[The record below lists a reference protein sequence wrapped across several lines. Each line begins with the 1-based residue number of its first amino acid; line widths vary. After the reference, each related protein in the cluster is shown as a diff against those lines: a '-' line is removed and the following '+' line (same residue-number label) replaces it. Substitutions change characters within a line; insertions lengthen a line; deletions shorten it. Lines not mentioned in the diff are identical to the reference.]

1 MEPHKTEGSSVL
13 TDAQI
18 IALYWARQESAI
30 QETDSKYGEF
40 LFRIAYNILSDKSD
54 SEECQNDTYLGV
66 WNTIP
71 PTRPD
76 VFPAFLTKI
85 MHNIAVDKYREKCR
99 GKRIPSQMTVA
110 LEELEYALS
119 RGHTPEENLQSEA
132 LGAAIN
138 GYLATLSVRQRYIF
152 VGRFYMGDKLETI
165 AGELGLSASTVHRQ
179 IQKLR
184 RGLKGHLEKE
194 GIYV

>member
-1 MEPHKTEGSSVL
+1 MEPHKTEESSVL

-18 IALYWARQESAI
+18 ISLYWARQESAI

-40 LFRIAYNILSDKSD
+40 LFRIAYNILGDKSD

-66 WNTIP
+66 WNAIP

-85 MHNIAVDKYREKCR
+85 IHNIAVDRYRKKSTC
-99 GKRIPSQMTVA
+99 KRIPSHMTIA

-119 RGHTPEENLQSEA
+119 RGHTPEENLQAEA

-179 IQKLR
+179 LQKLR